1 MRIFSGIQPTGS
13 KHFGN
18 YSGGFRQYVTTAEG
32 NDAFFCVVDLHSISV
47 AYDPQDLHERCLE
60 LTALLFAIGLDPDRS
75 TIFVQSHVTAHAEAN
90 WLLSAVATVGELRRM
105 TQYKDKA
112 AQQESVSAAL
122 LVYPVL
128 MAGDILI
135 YQADAVPVGDDQRQH
150 IELARNVAERFNA
163 RFGQTFKIPRGIY
176 PEVGARIMDLQ
187 DPERKMSTTGGTE
200 LGTLLMLDPPD
211 VLARKIKSAVT
222 DTGREIRRAPDKP
235 GITNLID
242 IMSVATGRSPEEIER
257 EYEGQGY
264 GAFKQDVAE
273 AVITLLAPI
282 RDRYNQLRGD
292 QGELLRLLAK
302 GADKARE
309 ASAPTLRQMYDRMG
323 FVAPAPL
330 D

>member
-1 MRIFSGIQPTGS
+1 MRIFSGIQPTGA

-18 YSGGFRQYVTTAEG
+18 YSGGFRQYVATAEG

-47 AYDPQDLHERCLE
+47 AYDPQDLHERCLD
-60 LTALLFAIGLDPDRS
+60 LAALLFATGLDPDRS
-75 TIFVQSHVTAHAEAN
+75 TVFIQSHVTAHAEAN

-128 MAGDILI
+128 MAGDILV
-135 YQADAVPVGDDQRQH
+135 YQTDAVPVGDDQRQH
-150 IELARNVAERFNA
+150 IELARNVGERFNA
-163 RFGQTFKIPRGIY
+163 RFGQTFKIPRGIH

-211 VLARKIKSAVT
+211 VVARKIKSAVT
-222 DTGREIRRAPDKP
+222 DTGREIRKAPDKP
-235 GITNLID
+235 GISNLID

-257 EYEGQGY
+257 EYEGHGY
-264 GAFKQDVAE
+264 GKFKQDVAD
-273 AVITLLAPI
+273 AVIALLAPI
-282 RDRYNQLRGD
+282 RDRYNLLRGD

-323 FVAPAPL
+323 FVAPSPR